1 MSLISQSLQ
10 IDLNLAFKLDFSSIE
25 SLIESTKPIRSLI
38 KSLNLINSFIFYPID
53 FQT

>member
-1 MSLISQSLQ
+1 LQ

-25 SLIESTKPIRSLI
+25 SLIESTKPIRI
-38 KSLNLINSFIFYPID
+38 LINSSIFYPID